1 MVESIARHLCKQPF
15 LPPRLTG
22 TWGQPYLWRRRKL
35 DKPWRSA
42 MAKTLLFLGTS
53 QALPRLLCS
62 SVQAWAAIRGQRS
75 GCAGDMA
82 DLLVS
87 LDLWSHPEHS
97 SDPPVPSS
105 QPSAAL
111 LLLLLTH
118 ALGHLPA
125 LSHLLTSSLLFS
137 SFVPTTPHCV
147 TAALLPGGHS
157 QSSLPRRY
165 PFLAC
170 WSLNTRTPECPG
182 SS

>member
-1 MVESIARHLCKQPF
+1 M
-15 LPPRLTG
+15 
-22 TWGQPYLWRRRKL
+22 WRRRKL